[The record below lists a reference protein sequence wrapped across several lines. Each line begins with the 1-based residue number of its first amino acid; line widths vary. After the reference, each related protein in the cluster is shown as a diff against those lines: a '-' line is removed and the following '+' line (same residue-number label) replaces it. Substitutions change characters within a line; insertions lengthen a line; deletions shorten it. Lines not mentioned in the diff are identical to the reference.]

1 MLLVRPGNHIQTEEK
16 LIQKVS
22 WEVRMRIMSK
32 QSNGRFFRSRENEE
46 LCCNWGLS
54 DGMFGGLF
62 IEKNKERKKDFLK
75 GSISFGFVHVNTCIY
90 N

>member
-1 MLLVRPGNHIQTEEK
+1 MRPGNHIQTEEK

-22 WEVRMRIMSK
+22 WEVRMRIM
-32 QSNGRFFRSRENEE
+32 SNGRFFRSRENEE

-62 IEKNKERKKDFLK
+62 IEKKQRKKEFLK
-75 GSISFGFVHVNTCIY
+75 ACEYMHRQWYIVILVCR
-90 N
+90 